1 MPENRCP
8 ADVSAVVC
16 TMNSISG
23 IEECLK
29 SLKDAG
35 VQEIIVVDAN
45 STDGTREVAD
55 RLASIVLTDPGTG
68 LGNARN
74 IGIARST
81 KALILNMGSDNVM
94 PAGQLDIMIETL
106 IDQNHHGVSAQT
118 IIQGDNYVS
127 RGLNAWRAGRF
138 PPGPTNV
145 IGTPTL
151 FRGELLRSNPYD
163 PTRVFSDD
171 SELCERWIRDFNA
184 SFAIS
189 RAYVYEIG
197 KTTWKEVKV
206 RCRMYGQSDHEV
218 FELGRKSGWS
228 VRRKFKSVSHP
239 VREDLLIPVIRF
251 SGVNQIRALP
261 FLSAFTVLRYAA
273 WVKTSVLGK
282 RPDKQV

>member
-1 MPENRCP
+1 MPESLST

-16 TMNSISG
+16 TMNSISC
-23 IEECLK
+23 IEECLN
-29 SLKDAG
+29 SLKEAG

-55 RLASIVLTDPGTG
+55 RLANLVLTDPGTG

-74 IGIARST
+74 IGIAHSS
-81 KALILNMGSDNVM
+81 KPLVLNMGSDNVM
-94 PAGQLDIMIETL
+94 PAGQLDIMIKTL
-106 IDQNHHGVSAQT
+106 SEQDFHGVGAQT
-118 IIQGDNYVS
+118 IIQGDKYVA

-138 PPGPTNV
+138 TPGPISV

-163 PTRVFSDD
+163 PSRVFSDD

-189 RAYVYEIG
+189 PAYVYEIG

-206 RCRMYGQSDHEV
+206 RCRMYGQSDYEV
-218 FELGRKSGWS
+218 FRQGKSDGWS
-228 VRRKFKSVSHP
+228 TRRQLESLAYP
-239 VREDLLIPVIRF
+239 VRVDFVRPLSRLGF
-251 SGVNQIRALP
+251 STALRAIP
-261 FLSAFTVLRYAA
+261 FLTTFTGLRYAFWA
-273 WVKTSVLGK
+273 RAAFKDGK
-282 RPDKQV
+282 R

>member
-1 MPENRCP
+1 MLETLSA

-29 SLKDAG
+29 SLKVVG
-35 VQEIIVVDAN
+35 IEEIVVVDAN

-55 RLASIVLTDPGTG
+55 RLANIVLTDPGTG

-81 KALILNMGSDNVM
+81 KPLILNMGSDNVM

-106 IDQNHHGVSAQT
+106 IEQNHHGVSAQT

-151 FRGELLRSNPYD
+151 FRGDLLRSNPYD

-206 RCRMYGQSDHEV
+206 RCRMYGQSDREV
-218 FELGRKSGWS
+218 FRQGKSDGWS
-228 VRRKFKSVSHP
+228 TRRQLESLTYPARVDFARPLSRLGFP
-239 VREDLLIPVIRF
+239 A
-251 SGVNQIRALP
+251 ALRGMP
-261 FLSAFTVLRYAA
+261 FLTTFTSLRYVSWARAA
-273 WVKTSVLGK
+273 LKDGK
-282 RPDKQV
+282 R